1 MASFGVGRRHER
13 QILLISGH
21 VHPKMITIVVIVIA
35 VVIVVKSRLHSVH
48 RGFQSG
54 SRRR

>member
-35 VVIVVKSRLHSVH
+35 IVVVVVKLSWGR
-48 RGFQSG
+48 RG
-54 SRRR
+54 